1 MSVGGQRTTLDVN
14 PCPQPCLGKGV
25 LSATVFNGLA
35 GPCLLGIFL
44 SLSPILQWNSEI
56 AAVCNQTHIGVE
68 DSNSDLYT
76 GKQKLYPTS
85 HLFIQEPLLL
95 HTNYCGDS

>member
-1 MSVGGQRTTLDVN
+1 MDGS
-14 PCPQPCLGKGV
+14 PCLQPCLGQGMV
-25 LSATVFNGLA
+25 HATVFNGLA

-44 SLSPILQWNSEI
+44 SLSLISQWDTEI
-56 AAVCNQTHIGVE
+56 TDVCNHTHIGVE

-85 HLFIQEPLLL
+85 HLFIQELLL
-95 HTNYCGDS
+95 LNTNYCGDS